1 MLGLAED
8 KAASSAP
15 RRSIRERSAKTLTDD
30 ECFTKIEEYASRFP
44 KAAVSKRMTQMLCN
58 EADLSSLLK
67 ALEVLKERDLE
78 PEFLKA
84 HITKIKTVAA

>member
-30 ECFTKIEEYASRFP
+30 ECFTKIEEYASRYP
-44 KAAVSKRMTQMLCN
+44 KGVNKRMTQMLCN
-58 EADLSSLLK
+58 EADLTSLLK
-67 ALEVLKERDLE
+67 ALETLKERELE
-78 PEFLKA
+78 PEFLKDPLRK
-84 HITKIKTVAA
+84 ITAVAA

>member
-1 MLGLAED
+1 MLGLVED
-8 KAASSAP
+8 KVASSAP

-30 ECFTKIEEYASRFP
+30 ECFTKIEEYANRFP
-44 KAAVSKRMTQMLCN
+44 KAVNKRMTQMLCN